1 MSDHWRGFQLNVYI
15 REVKMQRALVCI
27 MLTWMVFGCT
37 TTTSN
42 GCYGFWEDN
51 RWGLK
56 RGTIVGKNANY
67 KKPYRQCVDEDNH
80 ILNKEKRP
88 YG

>member
-1 MSDHWRGFQLNVYI
+1 
-15 REVKMQRALVCI
+15 MQRALVCI
-27 MLTWMVFGCT
+27 MLTWMVIGGCT
-37 TTTSN
+37 TNFTNTDRD
-42 GCYGFWEDN
+42 GCYGYWEDN

-56 RGTIVGKNANY
+56 RGTISWKNAGY
-67 KKPYRQCVDEDNH
+67 KKPYRQCVDEENI

>member
-1 MSDHWRGFQLNVYI
+1 MKISLWG
-15 REVKMQRALVCI
+15 LVMI
-27 MLTWMVFGCT
+27 TIWIFVISSCT
-37 TTTSN
+37 TSQT
-42 GCYGFWEDN
+42 GCYGFWEDTQ
-51 RWGLK
+51 LK

>member
-1 MSDHWRGFQLNVYI
+1 
-15 REVKMQRALVCI
+15 MQRVLVAII
-27 MLTWMVFGCT
+27 MLTWIVIGCT
-37 TTTSN
+37 TNFTNTN
-42 GCYGFWEDN
+42 KDGCYGFWESN

-56 RGTIVGKNANY
+56 RGTIAGKNTDY
-67 KKPYRQCVDEDNH
+67 TKPYRQCVDEDKI

>member
-1 MSDHWRGFQLNVYI
+1 MKKLLFSFF
-15 REVKMQRALVCI
+15 I
-27 MLTWMVFGCT
+27 MATWMVVGCT
-37 TTTSN
+37 TNFTNTN
-42 GCYGFWEDN
+42 GKGCYGFWEDN

-80 ILNKEKRP
+80 ILNLSLIHI
-88 YG
+88 

>member
-1 MSDHWRGFQLNVYI
+1 MKRRLLLTF
-15 REVKMQRALVCI
+15 I
-27 MLTWMVFGCT
+27 MMATWMVVGCT
-37 TTTSN
+37 TNFTNSDGR

-56 RGTIVGKNANY
+56 RGTIAGKNASY
-67 KKPYRQCVDEDNH
+67 KKPYRQCVDEDNI

>member
-1 MSDHWRGFQLNVYI
+1 MKKLSL
-15 REVKMQRALVCI
+15 LVFV
-27 MLTWMVFGCT
+27 MMVTWMVAGCT
-37 TTTSN
+37 PKGT

-51 RWGLK
+51 KWGLK

-67 KKPYRQCVDEDNH
+67 KKPYRQCVDEDSH
-80 ILNKEKRP
+80 WLNKEKRP